1 MQTRGLTGLSVFPGN
16 GMMNLAFWIVM
27 NMNMEEDIEEE
38 GMELKSTT
46 ERDASLK

>member
-1 MQTRGLTGLSVFPGN
+1 
-16 GMMNLAFWIVM
+16 M